1 MKRTVSQNKLLYK
14 LLSDTGT
21 LAYKEELVIQFTNG
35 RTTKSSE
42 MTVEECT
49 ALIKRLLEF
58 SQHKKKA
65 IKLDKLRKTVIS
77 LYRTIGYNKDG
88 KADMKRI
95 YTDVKNYWGKD
106 LNEYT
111 EQELIKI
118 ISVLKNKIV
127 PYKLNS
133 YE

>member
-1 MKRTVSQNKLLYK
+1 MKRTAKQNRLLHKLLT
-14 LLSDTGT
+14 DTVAI
-21 LAYKEELVIQFTNG
+21 AYKDNLVLQFTGG
-35 RTTKSSE
+35 RTSKSSE
-42 MTVEECT
+42 MSVDECT
-49 ALIKRLLEF
+49 ALIKKLQELSNQQRNE
-58 SQHKKKA
+58 